1 MIGRRE
7 FITLAAGA
15 AAAWSRD
22 CHAQPTGTPV
32 VGLLNG
38 QHPTEVARYVTAFR
52 EGLKEAGF
60 VEGQNVGIEYRYAD
74 GRRDR
79 IAALAAELVHLGV
92 NVIFTGGGTPVT
104 VAAKAVTTT
113 IPIVFTMG
121 GDPVQLG
128 IVAALNRPRGNAT
141 GASYMFN
148 ALGPKRLDFFRDV
161 VPSAKMIGYLVNP
174 ANPSLQTET
183 SDMHDAMRSFGLE
196 FLDQNVRNAQEIDAA
211 FASFA
216 QHRVDAVMAA
226 ADVLFV
232 AQRDQLAALAA
243 HYRLPA
249 SYHAR
254 EIVEAGGLMCY
265 GPSQLPSYYQAGIY
279 TGRILRGEKP
289 ADLPVVQSSK
299 LEFVLN
305 LRTAKALSLEVPDK
319 LLALAD
325 EVIE

>member
-1 MIGRRE
+1 
-7 FITLAAGA
+7 
-15 AAAWSRD
+15 
-22 CHAQPTGTPV
+22 
-32 VGLLNG
+32 
-38 QHPTEVARYVTAFR
+38 
-52 EGLKEAGF
+52 
-60 VEGQNVGIEYRYAD
+60 
-74 GRRDR
+74 
-79 IAALAAELVHLGV
+79 
-92 NVIFTGGGTPVT
+92 
-104 VAAKAVTTT
+104 
-113 IPIVFTMG
+113 
-121 GDPVQLG
+121 
-128 IVAALNRPRGNAT
+128 
-141 GASYMFN
+141 
-148 ALGPKRLDFFRDV
+148 
-161 VPSAKMIGYLVNP
+161 MIGYLVNP
-174 ANPSLQTET
+174 TNPSLQTET
-183 SDMHDAMRSFGLE
+183 SDMHDAIRSFGLE
-196 FLDQNVRNAQEIDAA
+196 FLDQNVRNAQIDAA

-226 ADVLFV
+226 ADVLFT
-232 AQRDQLAALAA
+232 AQRDQLAALAS

-265 GPSQLPSYYQAGIY
+265 GPSQLSSYYQAGIY